1 MVPLASRTN
10 APRPIA
16 PDFHRPARRITNDI
30 RILTRG
36 EKSGLGRR
44 VSKGSYTV
52 QFTDSTVRASGRAS
66 STISSAEG
74 SSRRCLVR
82 VTINERISLGDA
94 CTSATTLERSN
105 FVLWNVAVRL
115 PTRVNAG
122 YRQENGRDLAS
133 TFTVRCADMTF
144 VRSSSGQNKLGSF
157 VAMAPHFRFAAV
169 ISSPNR

>member
-1 MVPLASRTN
+1 MYEPAVDAAPETLTLEMTTPLETSQTDLEFGRWRDVRFLLTMARALQPRAPPHSVSRIRSPSWLPQ
-10 APRPIA
+10 PRLLP
-16 PDFHRPARRITNDI
+16 PHRR
-30 RILTRG
+30 
-36 EKSGLGRR
+36 
-44 VSKGSYTV
+44 
-52 QFTDSTVRASGRAS
+52 
-66 STISSAEG
+66 
-74 SSRRCLVR
+74 
-82 VTINERISLGDA
+82 
-94 CTSATTLERSN
+94 LERSD

-144 VRSSSGQNKLGSF
+144 VRSSSEQNKLGSF